1 MSGSSAAHNGASEP
15 ETAKDETMNIL
26 QVIALL
32 APVVVIAA
40 LNVSLYLGG
49 ERGTLLLP
57 DRSDYPAVPLESLA
71 VVQGYL
77 ASEEET
83 EFEEEMRLAA

>member
-1 MSGSSAAHNGASEP
+1 
-15 ETAKDETMNIL
+15 MN
-26 QVIALL
+26 VIQEVAML

-40 LNVSLYLGG
+40 INLSLYLAG

-57 DRSDYPAVPLESLA
+57 DRAAFPPLALESLP
-71 VVQGYL
+71 VVQGFL
-77 ASEEET
+77 ASEPEP

>member
-1 MSGSSAAHNGASEP
+1 
-15 ETAKDETMNIL
+15 MN
-26 QVIALL
+26 VIQEVALL

-40 LNVSLYLGG
+40 INLCLYLAG

-57 DRSDYPAVPLESLA
+57 DRTDFPALA
-71 VVQGYL
+71 LQAMPRAQAPA
-77 ASEEET
+77 ASVSEP